1 MANHPMSS
9 PLPPYEQKPERMFLG
24 EYERGLDSKGRIT
37 LPVAFREALGGDGA
51 IITRGMDRCL
61 FLFPHDFFETWRQ
74 KIKAL
79 PLADRHSRN
88 LRRHIFSGASD
99 IAPDGQGRINLP
111 SGLRE
116 YANLDGSVIVAG
128 NDTYVEV
135 WDAQRWA
142 EMRLEFENSA
152 TDAEAWAQLGI

>member
-1 MANHPMSS
+1 MSS
-9 PLPPYEQKPERMFLG
+9 SLSSNEQKPERMFLG

-37 LPVAFREALGGDGA
+37 LPAAFRDELGDTGA

-61 FLFPHDFFETWRQ
+61 FLFPRDFFETWRQ

-111 SGLRE
+111 VWLRQ
-116 YANLDGSVIVAG
+116 YANLDGPVIVAG
-128 NDTYVEV
+128 NDSYVEI
-135 WDAQRWA
+135 WDAQRWS
-142 EMRLEFENSA
+142 EMRMEFEDSA
-152 TDAEAWAQLGI
+152 ADTEAWAELGI